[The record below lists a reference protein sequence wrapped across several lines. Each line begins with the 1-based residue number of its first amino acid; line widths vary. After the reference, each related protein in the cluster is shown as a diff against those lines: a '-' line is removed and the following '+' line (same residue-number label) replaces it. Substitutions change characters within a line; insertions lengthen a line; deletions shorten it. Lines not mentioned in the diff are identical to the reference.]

1 MTTRLLGAMGE
12 QIAAR
17 SLREKGYE
25 IIAANYRTKIGEI
38 DIIATKDKYIC
49 FVEVKTRKR
58 GGYLN
63 PRDNVDLAKQK
74 RIKDSAQIYMAYKKF
89 KLYVRFDII
98 EVLLSDNGSHE
109 INHIKDAF

>member
-25 IIAANYRTKIGEI
+25 IIAANYRTRIGEI

-49 FVEVKTRKR
+49 FVEVKTGKPR
-58 GGYLN
+58 GVPEPEG
-63 PRDNVDLAKQK
+63 
-74 RIKDSAQIYMAYKKF
+74 
-89 KLYVRFDII
+89 
-98 EVLLSDNGSHE
+98 
-109 INHIKDAF
+109 